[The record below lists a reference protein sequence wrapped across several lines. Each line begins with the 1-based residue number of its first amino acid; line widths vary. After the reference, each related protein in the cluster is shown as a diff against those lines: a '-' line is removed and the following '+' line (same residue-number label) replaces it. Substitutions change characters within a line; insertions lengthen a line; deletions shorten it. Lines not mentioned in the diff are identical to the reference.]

1 MANERSIAQIERTS
15 SEPARSNAE
24 VAQAFSELADY
35 LELFGENPYKSRA
48 YRTAAQKLESLTMP
62 VAQIAAEDRLGDL
75 EGFGDAIQAK
85 TKDIL
90 ATGTTKA
97 LEDVRAK
104 APASLLELL
113 HLPGVGAKTIREIW
127 QGLNVTDKAE
137 LEKAAR
143 EGRIRTLPGMGEK
156 TEAKILDAI
165 ARSERYSRRMLLSV
179 ARSQA
184 SRLAKALKDC
194 PEVQEMRYAGSARRG
209 VETVGDIDLVGS
221 SEDRAA
227 TMEAFTKLPSVSKVI
242 VQGESSTRVLLA
254 NGVECD
260 LRLVKPG
267 DFGMLLHHFTGSK
280 AHNIHLREI
289 AERRGLK
296 INEYGIFKGDQ
307 KIPTGDDENAVYEVL
322 GMPPIPV
329 ELRENRGEIEAA
341 QAGKLPHLIVKEDI
355 RGDLHSHTR
364 ASDGK
369 NTIEEMAKEAKS
381 RNYEYLA
388 ITDHSQSL
396 SITNGLNPDRLKE
409 QIRAIREAGDK
420 YGIHLLTGSEVEILP
435 DGSLDYPDELL
446 AELDFVIASVH
457 SRFNQPRE
465 SMTARIIKAIRN
477 PNVDM
482 IGHPTGRMINER
494 EPYDV
499 DMEAL
504 IQAAAETDTAME
516 INSNPNRLDLNDVH
530 ARMAKNAGVKI
541 FINTDAHSTKY
552 FDLLQFGITV
562 ARRAWIE
569 PGDVMNTRSFSE
581 LEDWLRR

>member
-1 MANERSIAQIERTS
+1 
-15 SEPARSNAE
+15 
-24 VAQAFSELADY
+24 
-35 LELFGENPYKSRA
+35 
-48 YRTAAQKLESLTMP
+48 
-62 VAQIAAEDRLGDL
+62 
-75 EGFGDAIQAK
+75 
-85 TKDIL
+85 
-90 ATGTTKA
+90 
-97 LEDVRAK
+97 
-104 APASLLELL
+104 
-113 HLPGVGAKTIREIW
+113 
-127 QGLNVTDKAE
+127 
-137 LEKAAR
+137 
-143 EGRIRTLPGMGEK
+143 MGEK

-165 ARSERYSRRMLLSV
+165 ERHGRYDKRMLLST
-179 ARSQA
+179 ARSLA
-184 SRLAKALKDC
+184 SRLVKELKDR
-194 PEVQEMRYAGSARRG
+194 PEVEKITYAGSARRG

-221 SEDRAA
+221 SRDREA
-227 TMEAFTKLPSVSKVI
+227 TMQAFAKLPSVAKVI
-242 VQGESSTRVLLA
+242 VKGESSTRVVLA

-260 LRLVKPG
+260 LKLVRPG

-280 AHNIHLREI
+280 AHNIHLRTI

-296 INEYGIFKGDQ
+296 INEYGVFKGEEE
-307 KIPTGDDENAVYEVL
+307 IPTGDDENAIYEVL

-329 ELRENRGEIEAA
+329 EMREDRGEIEAA

-355 RGDLHSHTR
+355 RGDLHSHTT

-369 NTIEEMAKEAKS
+369 NTIEEMAQEAKK
-381 RNYEYLA
+381 RGYEYLA

-396 SITNGLNPDRLKE
+396 GITNGLNPVRLRE
-409 QIRAIREAGDK
+409 QIRAVREASDK
-420 YGIHLLTGSEVEILP
+420 FGIHLLTGSEVEIKS
-435 DGSLDYPDELL
+435 DGSMDYPDELL

-457 SRFNQPRE
+457 SRFNQPRDE
-465 SMTARIIKAIRN
+465 MTARIVSAIRN

-504 IQAAAETDTAME
+504 IKAAAETDTAME

-530 ARMAKNAGVKI
+530 ARMAKDAGVKL

-569 PGDVMNTRSFSE
+569 PRDVMNTRPYSE
-581 LEDWLRR
+581 LKDWLSR